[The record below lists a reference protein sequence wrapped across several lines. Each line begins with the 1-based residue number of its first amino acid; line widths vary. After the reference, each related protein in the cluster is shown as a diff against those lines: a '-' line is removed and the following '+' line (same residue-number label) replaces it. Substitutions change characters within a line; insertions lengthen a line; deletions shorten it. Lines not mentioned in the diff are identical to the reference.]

1 MSVHRGLAA
10 VALVGGVLATLAGS
24 PYRADRAVLDAAG
37 LARAIAT
44 EADHVTAI
52 ELARWIRDGKT
63 GLRVLDVSDA
73 DPMMNLAVPLA
84 EPVPMSE
91 LPAFAATVRPS
102 DPVVVYSA
110 GGAHGGQAWVLLRAL
125 GFTDVYFLQGGLEAW
140 IDEVLAPVLPTPE
153 ALTDEAQRRAVE
165 SIIELSLYFGG
176 EPRVGRTPDAT
187 EPVVGGRG
195 AGGDAAPTLADRVRE
210 IRRRGC

>member
-1 MSVHRGLAA
+1 MSVNRGLAT
-10 VALVGGVLATLAGS
+10 VALAGGLLATLAGS
-24 PYRADRAVLDAAG
+24 PYRADRAVLNAAS

-63 GLRVLDVSDA
+63 GLRVLDVSDT
-73 DPMMNLAVPLA
+73 DVMLELAVPLA
-84 EPVPMSE
+84 EPVSMAG

-102 DPVVVYSA
+102 DPLVVYSA

-125 GFTDVYFLQGGLEAW
+125 GFTDVHFLQGGLEAW
-140 IDEVLAPVLPTPE
+140 IDEVLAPVLPVPE
-153 ALTDEAQRRAVE
+153 AVGDLEQRRAVE

-176 EPRVGRTPDAT
+176 EPRVGRTAGAS
-187 EPVVGGRG
+187 EPVIGGRSAG
-195 AGGDAAPTLADRVRE
+195 AQTAPTLADRVRE